1 MALQQPDHRQRQQ
14 QNKRQITGIQEASP
28 SFSRIVAI
36 GICAATPV
44 TIPEII
50 TTSTGLKRNTKPTTI
65 TAMPISG
72 QRDIASA

>member
-1 MALQQPDHRQRQQ
+1 M
-14 QNKRQITGIQEASP
+14 
-28 SFSRIVAI
+28 
-36 GICAATPV
+36 

-72 QRDIASA
+72 QRDIASCIITSCSVVSIVSVVNYLI